1 MYVQIYCIVYLL
13 FEKFCQWVL
22 PNYCN
27 IQILYIYI
35 YIYIFFPPVFISI
48 DQFFSY
54 LFYYSVRDSLKGGRI
69 DGCKGGWIE
78 EGVEGW
84 KIGKRRKK
92 GKGMKG

>member
-1 MYVQIYCIVYLL
+1 MFRSTVLFTYCLKNFVNGFFQITVIYKY
-13 FEKFCQWVL
+13 
-22 PNYCN
+22 
-27 IQILYIYI
+27 YIYI